1 MDLLKT
7 IVQQLPYDPPFL
19 FVDEITHISEEGCE
33 GFYTFRED
41 EFFYRGHFK
50 DHPVTPGVILTEC
63 MAQIGLVCLGIYLE
77 ESLKSEVES
86 LKLKVESSMPE
97 AKSREK
103 KQFVFSE
110 SHVLF
115 EKTVYPGETVKV
127 VSRKKYWRLGKLKC
141 QVEMF
146 NESGER
152 VCRGELA
159 GMMA

>member
-1 MDLLKT
+1 MDLLKI

-63 MAQIGLVCLGIYLE
+63 MAQIGLVCLVIYLE
-77 ESLKSEVES
+77 ERLKSE
-86 LKLKVESSMPE
+86 VESSMPE
-97 AKSREK
+97 AKSQEK

-127 VSRKKYWRLGKLKC
+127 VSCKKYWRLGKLKC
-141 QVEMF
+141 RVEMF

-159 GMMA
+159 GMMS